1 MVTRVI
7 PQMNTVFLISRIS
20 FFFQTLENN
29 ASLIQN
35 FTIVFNAER
44 K

>member
-7 PQMNTVFLISRIS
+7 PQMNTISYLQNF

-35 FTIVFNAER
+35 FTIAFNAER